1 MTEASSARID
11 SWNVG
16 DSRSPNTT
24 RMSAIDL
31 GVVEEEEAD
40 VVIAPCR
47 VASVCATSDGAVV
60 AALVGGQGDD
70 RRAKVVSRGGGS
82 RMLL

>member
-11 SWNVG
+11 SWKVG

-31 GVVEEEEAD
+31 GVEEDEAD
-40 VVIAPCR
+40 AVIAPCR
-47 VASVCATSDGAVV
+47 VASVGATSDGAVV
-60 AALVGGQGDD
+60 ALVGGEGDD